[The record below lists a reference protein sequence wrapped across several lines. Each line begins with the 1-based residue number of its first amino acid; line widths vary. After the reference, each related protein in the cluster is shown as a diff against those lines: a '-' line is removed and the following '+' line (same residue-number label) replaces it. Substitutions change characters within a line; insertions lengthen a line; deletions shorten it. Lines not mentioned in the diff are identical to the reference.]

1 MVFFVPDDTAA
12 TGPAGAVGTGDYG
25 SVWDADISVALA
37 IVGGVFSTIPAFGTN
52 GAANNTTPDG
62 ASDRL
67 TVDVTG
73 TWIVTYGITFAYS
86 LGSVCQ
92 SILTVNSVQ
101 QTVVRAQHTGTTGV
115 FTMGA
120 WGPLSLTA
128 GDILE
133 VEFTAV
139 AGGTATFFQTNLRA
153 KRVA

>member
-1 MVFFVPDDTAA
+1 MVFFVPDGTAE

-25 SVWDADISVALA
+25 SVFDADISVALA
-37 IVGGVFSTIPAFGTN
+37 VVGGVFSKIPAFGTN
-52 GAANNTTPDG
+52 GVANNATPDG

-67 TVDVTG
+67 IVDVTG

-101 QTVVRAQHTGTTGV
+101 QTPVQAQHTGTTGV

-120 WGPLSLTA
+120 WDPLALTA

-139 AGGTATFFQTNLRA
+139 VAGTATFFQTSLRA
-153 KRVA
+153 KRLS